1 MAKAAPTTSPTAV
14 VADEVDEF
22 VSAVLTASRVLVGV
36 SARSLNEVEGTVTLT
51 QFRTLVVLDSHGEL
65 NLNGL
70 AEILDVNSSTAMR
83 MIDKLLSAGLVT
95 RSDDPENRRRVILA
109 LTPAGR
115 ALVRRVTTK
124 RRKEITR
131 IVSRMAPDHRA
142 GLVTALLGFAAAAS
156 EPDADPDAA
165 MTFGW

>member
-1 MAKAAPTTSPTAV
+1 MAKATAARTAA

-36 SARSLNEVEGTVTLT
+36 SARSLNEIEGTVTLT

-83 MIDKLLSAGLVT
+83 MIDRLLTAGLVT
-95 RSDDPENRRRVILA
+95 RHDDPDNRRRVILG

-115 ALVRRVTTK
+115 GLVRRVTTK
-124 RRKEITR
+124 RRKEIAR
-131 IVSRMAPDHRA
+131 IVSRMSPDQRD
-142 GLVTALLGFAAAAS
+142 GLVTALLGFANAAS

-165 MTFGW
+165 TTFGW